1 MIFGHPVP
9 HPCFLVQTLFSQF
22 CDFPFFLFVFTPCR
36 PKPKPK
42 PKPKLT
48 HVLSVWLPVFP
59 LTGAAIWPPREQ
71 DLNTYVWGLGQD
83 QCQCQLCLPSLPPG
97 PDPGSQTMWALHTV
111 VVHTALTCGCG
122 WHFSVWLLM
131 FAFCVFKPDTI
142 VVFHSRCWYWL

>member
-9 HPCFLVQTLFSQF
+9 HPRFLVQTFFSQF

-42 PKPKLT
+42 LT
-48 HVLSVWLPVFP
+48 HFLSVWLTAFP
-59 LTGAAIWPPREQ
+59 LTGAAIWSAREQ
-71 DLNTYVWGLGQD
+71 HLNTYVWGLGQD

-97 PDPGSQTMWALHTV
+97 PDPGSQTRGTLQYICSV
-111 VVHTALTCGCG
+111 VVHSVLTCGCG